1 MSSPF
6 HEEDGPQPPKVL
18 KTPVEVA
25 ANLRP
30 LVDQRT
36 PLLIRFAE
44 RSQRYQSYL
53 VEINREKGWIAFDE
67 LIPNDGERLLTA
79 GETFSVEGFF
89 EGVRI
94 AWSNDKQVHLG
105 ELQGARCYWALL
117 PEEIIYHQRRN
128 AFRAPIIGQPIEA
141 GLKGK
146 NLKTRLDGK
155 LLDMSATGC
164 KLSFKGDTQERL
176 KTGQVYDELSARLPF
191 GMVTTAAELR
201 HVIYDEKLDITFCGF
216 RFYRISGLTQRNIE
230 RFVYQLQRE
239 ARREQAADRF
249 E

>member
-1 MSSPF
+1 MSNLF
-6 HEEDGPQPPKVL
+6 QEEQGPQPPKVL

-36 PLLIRFAE
+36 PLLIRFFE
-44 RSQRYQSYL
+44 RSQRYQSFL

-67 LIPNDGERLLTA
+67 LIPNDGERLLLA
-79 GETFSVEGFF
+79 GETFHIEGFF

-94 AWSNDKQVHLG
+94 AWSNEQPVHLG
-105 ELQGARCYWALL
+105 ELDGARCYWALL
-117 PEEIIYHQRRN
+117 PAEITYHQRRN
-128 AFRAPIIGQPIEA
+128 AYRAQIIGQPIA
-141 GLKGK
+141 ASLKGK
-146 NLKTRLDGK
+146 NLKVRLDGN

-164 KLSFKGDTQERL
+164 KLSFKGDLQERL
-176 KTGQVYDELSARLPF
+176 QTGQVYDELSARLPF
-191 GMVTTAAELR
+191 GPVTTAAELR
-201 HVIYDEKLDITFCGF
+201 HVIYDEKLDITFCGL

>member
-1 MSSPF
+1 MPNAF
-6 HEEDGPQPPKVL
+6 HEDEGPQPPKVL
-18 KTPVEVA
+18 RTPVEVA
-25 ANLRP
+25 ANLRT

-36 PLLIRFAE
+36 PLLIRFVD
-44 RSQRYQSYL
+44 RSQRYQSFL

-67 LIPNDGERLLTA
+67 LIPNDGERLLLA
-79 GETFSVEGFF
+79 GETFYIEGFS

-94 AWSNDKQVHLG
+94 AWSNDTQVHLG
-105 ELQGARCYWALL
+105 ELQGARCYWAAL

-128 AFRAPIIGQPIEA
+128 AFRAPVMGQPIEA

-146 NLKTRLDGK
+146 SLKVRLDGK

-164 KLSFKGDTQERL
+164 KLSFKGDVQSRL
-176 KTGQVYDELSARLPF
+176 QSGQVYDELSARLSF

-239 ARREQAADRF
+239 ARREQTSDRF